1 MLHIAGTQV
10 QKQMQYIVCGQCG
23 LLDRIASGD
32 HGGLITDDSHVNATA
47 ALSGVACEAIIHESD
62 VRMAFGVDFGS
73 QLIYIIIKVADY
85 DVRLG
90 LGGEGSQGV
99 AH

>member
-1 MLHIAGTQV
+1 MG
-10 QKQMQYIVCGQCG
+10 GQCG
-23 LLDRIASGD
+23 LLYRIASGD
-32 HGGLITDDSHVNATA
+32 NGGLITDDSHVNATA
-47 ALSGVACEAIIHESD
+47 ALSGVACGAIIHEGD
-62 VRMAFGVDFGS
+62 MRMAFGVDFGS
-73 QLIYIIIKVADY
+73 QLVNIVIEVAYY